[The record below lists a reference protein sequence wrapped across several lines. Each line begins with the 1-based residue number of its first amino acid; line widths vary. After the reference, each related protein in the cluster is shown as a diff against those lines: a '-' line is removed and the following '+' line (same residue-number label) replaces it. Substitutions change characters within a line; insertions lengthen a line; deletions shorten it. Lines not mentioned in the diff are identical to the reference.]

1 MSIKKLTD
9 KTEYKYS
16 KMRWKDTDYE
26 QLNEAWKSFSKT
38 IRKKDRPVYFKSKEE
53 VLDRIY
59 SRADYNRAVKS
70 LQEVKKEG
78 AKELVHYSKVN
89 QNLTM
94 PKWKYDIL
102 KRYDKPN
109 QVRLQAEY
117 NKGKLEQQATAK
129 PEINIYGED
138 TGTQI
143 VQRLPNEDT
152 TKIESQLL
160 AGTNIDLMGNSED
173 NFRTNE
179 LMERIL
185 RRGTNRFDF
194 DRDVTYK
201 ENYLNSLEDYKSLDY
216 YDEVMEKLQGIDIK
230 DFFNEVKKVDDDYK
244 VLGEH
249 YKNRMLQADFTL
261 FAEKLG
267 VDINSESLIKK
278 YTTK

>member
-1 MSIKKLTD
+1 MSIKKLTN

-26 QLNEAWKSFSKT
+26 QLNEAWKSFSKS

-78 AKELVHYSKVN
+78 AKELVHYSKAN

-94 PKWKYDIL
+94 PKWEYEIL
-102 KRYDKPN
+102 KRYNKPN
-109 QVRLQAEY
+109 QIRLQTEY
-117 NKGKLEQQATAK
+117 NKGKLEQQMTSK
-129 PEINIYGED
+129 PEVDIYGEQ
-138 TGTQI
+138 TGIQI
-143 VQRLPNEDT
+143 VQRLPNENK

-160 AGTNIDLMGNSED
+160 AGTNIDLIGNSED
-173 NFRTNE
+173 NFRTDE
-179 LMERIL
+179 LIERIL

-216 YDEVMEKLQGIDIK
+216 YDEVMEKLQGIDLK
-230 DFFNEVKKVDDDYK
+230 DFFDEVKKVDEDYK
-244 VLGEH
+244 NLGEH